1 MFLQHLIPRKG
12 TQLGW
17 AGVRW
22 MRVGWA
28 GSRVLGFVWGVF
40 FWGGGAGHRGLDKRR
55 VFRAGVV
62 GTNQLNRAAAKSYR
76 IKLALI
82 NKPQKYWTL
91 QDTIPM
97 GV

>member
-40 FWGGGAGHRGLDKRR
+40 FLGGVQVTGGW
-55 VFRAGVV
+55 
-62 GTNQLNRAAAKSYR
+62 
-76 IKLALI
+76 IKGGCLG
-82 NKPQKYWTL
+82 PES
-91 QDTIPM
+91 
-97 GV
+97 